1 VLFKMQVIACFIGH
15 SYVTGFEV
23 DGMVLFVLI

>member
-1 VLFKMQVIACFIGH
+1 MQVIACFIGH

>member
-1 VLFKMQVIACFIGH
+1 MLFQMQVIACFIGH
-15 SYVTGFEV
+15 SYVTGSQV